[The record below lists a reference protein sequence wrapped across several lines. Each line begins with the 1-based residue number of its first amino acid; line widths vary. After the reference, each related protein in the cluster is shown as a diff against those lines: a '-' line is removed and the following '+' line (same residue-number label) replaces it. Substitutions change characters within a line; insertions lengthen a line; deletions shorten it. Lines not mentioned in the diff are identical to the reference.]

1 MMEAL
6 DRIKEKFGNRL
17 LRIEEKNGKKIYID
31 IAPADLT
38 DAAAFLYSD
47 LDLRYMIITGLDRRD
62 GIELLYHFAEDSS
75 GSVFTLRVFINDRKN
90 PTIKSLTALILG
102 ITWIEREIHEL
113 LGVNFEGHPNMKH
126 LLLGEDWPEGNYPLR
141 NDQNRDQRK

>member
-1 MMEAL
+1 MEAL
-6 DRIKEKFGNRL
+6 GRIKEKFGSRL
-17 LRIEEKNGKKIYID
+17 LKVEKKNGRRVYID

-38 DAAAFLYSD
+38 DAATFLYGD
-47 LDLRYMIITGLDRRD
+47 LDLRYMDITGLDRRD

-75 GSVFTLRVFINDRKN
+75 GYVFTLRVFLNDPKN
-90 PTIKSLTALILG
+90 PVIKSLTSLIIG